1 MTSPEPAGPS
11 DRNPWS
17 NSEKIL
23 FYGFLMLVVVKATS
37 YWVGAWHLHPDES
50 WATLA
55 MYRGKD
61 MQSFPIMS
69 NLAHLGFGEP
79 SLFESHNQGLLSE
92 RYVPWALHAALF
104 RLFGGMGFFVADLI
118 LTPLRFALMFLLLRR
133 SGVGRA
139 LAIAVSAVL
148 TCSVTGDFGQLTG
161 AVPGIPIL
169 FWGLRIPRPYV
180 SELFLLGTLV
190 PALIIGRGIR
200 EDARTGVWPWLICG
214 TSAGLLL
221 QSDFYAG
228 TGLGIGLFGILALAA
243 WRVNGER
250 RVRLVRGSVIAAVS
264 CAVILLPMVIQT
276 LHLNPEGPVR
286 LGLFTVPRTH
296 PFFIPDIR
304 WHATILALLGAEW
317 WSTRHGPRA
326 LSTPERAAG
335 RLVLLAITVGAL
347 FAMPITNIVLG
358 QGIELYH
365 YRDTFSR
372 FLSLAL
378 LVYVVQFGQAL
389 WDTLVASNKTGWI
402 GRRGYR
408 SLHVALIGA
417 AILACLFYTWRFA
430 LVLPRRSDH
439 LRSEFAEWDSLSD
452 YRRNFV
458 ELTRELSRDAYDG
471 KLVLGTFDTQVWSW
485 WVTFR
490 GGYSFLADACTSNT
504 SDAELERRLGLLAKT
519 VGMTHAE
526 FAAFIRRR
534 YVDIFWLGCSKYQ
547 ASKAHTFAPLWD
559 YPEGVPGAIAGSSIF
574 SSFNVALPLTTRQR
588 LAALYDELALPAAER
603 LDLIVLTKDESLA
616 AFAPSPKESSLVFE
630 NDVFRVWTRI
640 PGNGRPG
647 PDGNGPAWRTLDGP
661 NAGPLARPRA
671 SSR

>member
-37 YWVGAWHLHPDES
+37 YWVGAWHFHPDES

-69 NLAHLGFGEP
+69 NLAHSGFGEP

-296 PFFIPDIR
+296 PFFIPDIAGMR
-304 WHATILALLGAEW
+304 RFWHCSARNGGRLDTDRGPSRLRNVLPGGSCYWRSPWARCSPCRSPISFSDRESNSTTTAIRSAASSPWLC
-317 WSTRHGPRA
+317 WSTSCSSGRPCG
-326 LSTPERAAG
+326 TPSSRQTKPGGSAAG
-335 RLVLLAITVGAL
+335 
-347 FAMPITNIVLG
+347 
-358 QGIELYH
+358 
-365 YRDTFSR
+365 DT
-372 FLSLAL
+372 
-378 LVYVVQFGQAL
+378 
-389 WDTLVASNKTGWI
+389 
-402 GRRGYR
+402 
-408 SLHVALIGA
+408 
-417 AILACLFYTWRFA
+417 
-430 LVLPRRSDH
+430 DH
-439 LRSEFAEWDSLSD
+439 SMW
-452 YRRNFV
+452 
-458 ELTRELSRDAYDG
+458 
-471 KLVLGTFDTQVWSW
+471 
-485 WVTFR
+485 
-490 GGYSFLADACTSNT
+490 
-504 SDAELERRLGLLAKT
+504 
-519 VGMTHAE
+519 H
-526 FAAFIRRR
+526 
-534 YVDIFWLGCSKYQ
+534 
-547 ASKAHTFAPLWD
+547 
-559 YPEGVPGAIAGSSIF
+559 
-574 SSFNVALPLTTRQR
+574 
-588 LAALYDELALPAAER
+588 
-603 LDLIVLTKDESLA
+603 
-616 AFAPSPKESSLVFE
+616 
-630 NDVFRVWTRI
+630 
-640 PGNGRPG
+640 
-647 PDGNGPAWRTLDGP
+647 
-661 NAGPLARPRA
+661 
-671 SSR
+671 